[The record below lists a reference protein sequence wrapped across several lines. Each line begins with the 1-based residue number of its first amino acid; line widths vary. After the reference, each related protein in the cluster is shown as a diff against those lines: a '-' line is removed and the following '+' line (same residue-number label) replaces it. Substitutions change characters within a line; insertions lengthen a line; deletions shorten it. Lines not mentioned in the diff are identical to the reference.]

1 MAGTLYLCA
10 TPIGN
15 LEDMTFRV
23 IRILKEVDLIAAED
37 TRNSIKLLNH
47 FEIRTPMTSYHEYN
61 KIEKGRKLVEK
72 LQEGKDV
79 ALITDAGTPGISDP
93 GEELVRM
100 CKEAGIA
107 VTSLPGACACITALT
122 LSGMST
128 RRFAF
133 EAFLPQ
139 DKKERRRI
147 LDEVCTETRT
157 MIFYEAPHR
166 LVRTLR
172 ELKNTLGS
180 HRRIT
185 VCRELTKKYET
196 VYSDSL
202 GGAVRYYEEVPPKGE
217 CVLVL
222 EGKSQEEVEEE
233 QKKGWMPLSVE
244 EHLQIYLNQGMDKKE
259 AMKRTAKDRGV
270 SKRDIYQEMIGKK
283 VRYDPKEFGTLYRI
297 PQNVCAIMH

>member
-283 VRYDPKEFGTLYRI
+283 GE
-297 PQNVCAIMH
+297 M